1 MDKRTRGGA
10 IVKLVAW
17 SLVLVIL
24 VGLFALML
32 LGNAFDFI
40 KIGNISFFS
49 SYVYDDPETYNVG
62 NIEYSEAVDSLDIS
76 WIAGSVKIVVSEDDK
91 VKLSESVSE
100 DDDDEILMRSKVEN
114 GRLTV
119 KFADSGISIWGNNR
133 KPKNLTVYIPASMC
147 GNMENFSLDSASSAL
162 TVDGED
168 SDSGEKLFS
177 FDKIDVDTA
186 SGTIKIKC
194 NRASVVDV
202 DTASGDILLEG
213 SFGEVDV
220 DAASAAVKVY
230 GSADVLNLDVVSG
243 RVEVDGEIG
252 EGEIG
257 AISGA
262 VKIKTYTTLPKRLD
276 VETVSGNIELT
287 LPDIESGFQA
297 RHEGVSGKMT
307 CDGIKTSYYKHGVG
321 KAIYEFETT
330 SGSVKINIQK

>member
-1 MDKRTRGGA
+1 MDKRAIGGA

-49 SYVYDDPETYNVG
+49 SYVYDDPESYNVG

-76 WIAGSVKIVVSEDDK
+76 WIAGSVNIVVSEDDK
-91 VKLSESVSE
+91 VRLSEGGVE
-100 DDDDEILMRSKVEN
+100 DDDELLMRSKVVS
-114 GRLTV
+114 GRLIV
-119 KFADSGISIWGNNR
+119 KFADSGISVWGNNR
-133 KPKNLTVYIPASMC
+133 NPKNLTVYIPASMC
-147 GNMENFSLDSASSAL
+147 GNMENLLLDSASSTL
-162 TVDGED
+162 TVDGENG
-168 SDSGEKLFS
+168 DSGEKIFS

-194 NRASVVDV
+194 NRASLVDV

-220 DAASAAVKVY
+220 DAASADVKLY
-230 GSADVLNLDVVSG
+230 GSADVLTLDAVSG
-243 RVEVDGEIG
+243 RVEVNGEIG
-252 EGEIG
+252 EGEVG

-276 VETVSGNIELT
+276 VETVSGNVELT

-297 RHEGVSGKMT
+297 KHEGSSGKMI
-307 CDGIKTSYYKHGVG
+307 CDGIKTSYYKHGEG
-321 KAIYEFETT
+321 KAIYEFETA
-330 SGSVKINIQK
+330 SGDVVINIK